1 MATQY
6 YKVPESLEGRCVN
19 NKGHF
24 FELVKDELLT
34 EKECTKLGINVK
46 LLEPIKL
53 SSKKTYWFFG
63 ARFAI

>member
-1 MATQY
+1 MATLY

-19 NKGHF
+19 NKGDF
-24 FELVKDELLT
+24 FDLVEDELLT

-46 LLEPIKL
+46 LLEPVKI

-63 ARFAI
+63 ARFAL